1 MQTRTLP
8 GSLTRGRRRAGW
20 VPQGPLMPFLS
31 VFPTLQAEIV
41 KRLNG
46 ICAQVLP
53 YLSQEVTA
61 WQGGV
66 GVRERGPAHT
76 DPGSSHP
83 CPVGSALL
91 KRFGP
96 ESEQAPRPCCPS
108 VRPLG
113 AAKAG
118 LCVRAA
124 PTTPSS
130 AACSWVLEAMGSELG
145 RRALKS
151 TSMQLLWTELLCPTN
166 CPG

>member
-8 GSLTRGRRRAGW
+8 GSLTRGRQRTGW

-66 GVRERGPAHT
+66 GSRERGPAHT
-76 DPGSSHP
+76 DPSSSHP

-96 ESEQAPRPCCPS
+96 KSEQAPRPRCLS
-108 VRPLG
+108 VPLVQPRPG
-113 AAKAG
+113 
-118 LCVRAA
+118 CVCAA

-130 AACSWVLEAMGSELG
+130 AACSWCWKQWAANWGG
-145 RRALKS
+145 
-151 TSMQLLWTELLCPTN
+151 
-166 CPG
+166 GH